1 VQRGSAGTAKAASGA
16 SFSRPASGLIRVAGS
31 WDVFLYNVGLV
42 SVGIAV
48 AFNQYFGPSL
58 YPGAM
63 VWLST
68 LLATLG
74 MIAAAGTFYFWS
86 VIFPRSGGVYV
97 SLSRST
103 TASLA
108 FVFSVVES
116 VILLYYGALAASLAV
131 KVGIAPF
138 FSTIGRIGGS
148 STLLDWAS
156 SVSTKTGVFC
166 VGTGLL
172 LVAGLL
178 LTSGTRRYFTS
189 QKILFAIAGVG
200 TLVVLLV
207 LVFGTHASF
216 VHNFH
221 TLTGL
226 SVGSVI
232 ATAKAHG
239 FKTAPHTFWE
249 TVKMLVWPLVPLL
262 GAMQSVALGGEI
274 KKVNRNQLVGML
286 GAVIA
291 TGLVICLFSPVADHV
306 FGSTFQGAIGFNSIQ
321 GLVGSSTESSMGGAA
336 PYLPVLT
343 GILTNSVFLSAI
355 VPSPLGYVS
364 KRFNTPVVAIW
375 ISTALSIVF
384 MWAIAYKSVNLLTLI
399 EPLLIVWGTAMAVAI
414 VFPFTGR
421 RFFRAS
427 AASAYRIGRVPLM
440 SITGALAVAFF
451 VLSFVLLWNDTN
463 AAGPLIGGH
472 ISTDLWIVIITV
484 AVSVLWYAGN
494 KLYRLR
500 KGVDVSLAFK
510 QIPIE

>member
-1 VQRGSAGTAKAASGA
+1 
-16 SFSRPASGLIRVAGS
+16 
-31 WDVFLYNVGLV
+31 
-42 SVGIAV
+42 
-48 AFNQYFGPSL
+48 
-58 YPGAM
+58 
-63 VWLST
+63 
-68 LLATLG
+68 
-74 MIAAAGTFYFWS
+74 
-86 VIFPRSGGVYV
+86 
-97 SLSRST
+97 
-103 TASLA
+103 
-108 FVFSVVES
+108 
-116 VILLYYGALAASLAV
+116 
-131 KVGIAPF
+131 
-138 FSTIGRIGGS
+138 
-148 STLLDWAS
+148 
-156 SVSTKTGVFC
+156 
-166 VGTGLL
+166 
-172 LVAGLL
+172 
-178 LTSGTRRYFTS
+178 
-189 QKILFAIAGVG
+189 
-200 TLVVLLV
+200 
-207 LVFGTHASF
+207 
-216 VHNFH
+216 
-221 TLTGL
+221 
-226 SVGSVI
+226 
-232 ATAKAHG
+232 
-239 FKTAPHTFWE
+239 
-249 TVKMLVWPLVPLL
+249 
-262 GAMQSVALGGEI
+262 
-274 KKVNRNQLVGML
+274 ML
-286 GAVIA
+286 GAVIG

-343 GILTNSVFLSAI
+343 GILTNSVLVSVIVMGTFAVWVWFWIPAQIAYTTRSMIAWSFDRI